1 MNKYLIF
8 TDASADVDIALIKEE
23 NVGFV
28 PMNFSFDDQTFSYSG
43 INEQNEIKEFY
54 TNLRK
59 GKKPVTSQITPFLY
73 EEFFAPYLEAG
84 NSILYLSLSSGLSST
99 YSSACI
105 AAKALNNKFDN
116 AKLVVVDSLFA
127 TVALGLMVEK
137 ACELRANGKSIED
150 CKTAL
155 ENHYKN
161 IYCACFV
168 EDIMHLK
175 RGGRI
180 SGAKA
185 AIGMLFG
192 IKPIIAFNGNGKLD
206 VADKKK
212 GTRLAVSYLV
222 NKYQE
227 LGNLDAGATVYVS
240 DADNNNVAEF
250 TVQKILAVSPN
261 AKIKRVKL
269 SPIIGTHLGP
279 DSVIIGFEKI

>member
-1 MNKYLIF
+1 
-8 TDASADVDIALIKEE
+8 
-23 NVGFV
+23 
-28 PMNFSFDDQTFSYSG
+28 MNFSFDGQTFSYSG

-54 TNLRK
+54 ANLRN

-73 EEFFAPYLEAG
+73 EEFLSPYLEAG
-84 NSILYLSLSSGLSST
+84 NSILYISLSSGLSST

-105 AAKALNNKFDN
+105 AAKALNDKFSN

-137 ACELRANGKSIED
+137 ACELRAKGNSIKD
-150 CKTAL
+150 CKAAL
-155 ENHYKN
+155 DSHCKN

-168 EDIMHLK
+168 EDLMHLK

-180 SGAKA
+180 GGAQA
-185 AIGMLFG
+185 AIGTIFG

-206 VADKKK
+206 VTDKKK
-212 GTRLAVSYLV
+212 GTRLAISFLV

-227 LGNLDAGATVYVS
+227 LGNLNAGATVYVS
-240 DADNNNVAEF
+240 DADNNDVAEF
-250 TVQKILAVSPN
+250 TVQKILALNPN
-261 AKIKRVKL
+261 AKIKRTKL

-279 DSVIIGFEKI
+279 DSVVIGFEKI